1 MIFMN
6 NKQVA
11 KLLKTLGGNVR
22 LNIVLYL
29 SSGEKC
35 VCDIFEYLKLPQ
47 NLVSHHLSVMRKN
60 NLITARRDGKW
71 VYYTL
76 NNESIK
82 KLNSFLFEILQ
93 TKKRRNRC

>member
-1 MIFMN
+1 MD
-6 NKQVA
+6 NKQFA
-11 KLLKTLGGNVR
+11 KLLKILGGDVR

-35 VCDIFEYLKLPQ
+35 VCNIFEYLKLPQ

-60 NLITARRDGKW
+60 NLITARKDGKW

-76 NNESIK
+76 NDKRIGNLS
-82 KLNSFLFEILQ
+82 SFLLKILQ
-93 TKKRRNRC
+93 TKKRLNKC

>member
-1 MIFMN
+1 MD
-6 NKQVA
+6 NKQIA
-11 KLLKTLGGNVR
+11 KLLKILGGDVR

-35 VCDIFEYLKLPQ
+35 VCNIFEYLKLPQ

-60 NLITARRDGKW
+60 NLITARKDGKW

-76 NNESIK
+76 NDKRIGNLS
-82 KLNSFLFEILQ
+82 SFLLKILQ
-93 TKKRRNRC
+93 TKKRLNKC